1 MWDNVRMAQRS
12 SPSRRSSVGHQG
24 GGVRPRRDFAA
35 LEKRRLAA
43 ARLFERGLTPA
54 EVARRLEVSCQSAVT
69 WLRAWESQGRAGLR
83 GARRAGRLPRLS
95 AEQLS
100 AVEAALL
107 EGARAHGYNT
117 DLWTLARVAE
127 VIEQVTGIGYHQ
139 GHVWRILRSMGWSR
153 QKPARRAVERDDEA
167 VARWVRDAWPQV
179 KKTPDAARRGSF
191 SKTRAASH

>member
-12 SPSRRSSVGHQG
+12 SPSRRSSVGHQS

>member
-1 MWDNVRMAQRS
+1 MAQRS
-12 SPSRRSSVGHQG
+12 SPSRRSSVGHQS

-69 WLRAWESQGRAGLR
+69 WLRTWESQGRVGLR
-83 GARRAGRLPRLS
+83 GARRAGRLPRLN
-95 AEQLS
+95 AEQLG
-100 AVEAALL
+100 AVEGALL

-127 VIEQVTGIGYHQ
+127 VIEQVTGIAYHQ

-153 QKPARRAVERDDEA
+153 QKPVRRAMERDDEA
-167 VARWVRDAWPQV
+167 VARWVRDVWPQV
-179 KKTPDAARRGSF
+179 KKRQTTRGVDRLRR
-191 SKTRAASH
+191 